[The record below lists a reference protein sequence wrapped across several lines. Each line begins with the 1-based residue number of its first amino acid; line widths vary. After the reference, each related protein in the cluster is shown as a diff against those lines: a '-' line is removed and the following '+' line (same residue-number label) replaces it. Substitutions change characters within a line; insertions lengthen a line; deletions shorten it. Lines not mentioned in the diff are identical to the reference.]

1 MFSVFWV
8 FFLQLFQI
16 FSELCWTSVYQV
28 WRFVSFTT
36 NTSNWRQHSSYI
48 WGCFSL
54 FRGGFSW
61 LSVTKSHH
69 QPKFHYLLR
78 ENSPPYFHFP
88 SPASKNRLL
97 RTGNGERGL
106 WDQMMWVE
114 LTSARW
120 YGARWGT
127 KAGEEGSHS
136 PATPV
141 SRVQRGS
148 RAYGR
153 EERHG
158 EAGD

>member
-1 MFSVFWV
+1 MTKARDNNSALYPLKTILGFVSRKTFLGKLALSLSATHLFSQCFQCFGF

-36 NTSNWRQHSSYI
+36 NTLNWRQQNSYI

-61 LSVTKSHH
+61 LSMAKSHH
-69 QPKFHYLLR
+69 QPKFHYSLR

-106 WDQMMWVE
+106 QI
-114 LTSARW
+114 RW
-120 YGARWGT
+120 CGW
-127 KAGEEGSHS
+127 S
-136 PATPV
+136 
-141 SRVQRGS
+141 
-148 RAYGR
+148 
-153 EERHG
+153 
-158 EAGD
+158 